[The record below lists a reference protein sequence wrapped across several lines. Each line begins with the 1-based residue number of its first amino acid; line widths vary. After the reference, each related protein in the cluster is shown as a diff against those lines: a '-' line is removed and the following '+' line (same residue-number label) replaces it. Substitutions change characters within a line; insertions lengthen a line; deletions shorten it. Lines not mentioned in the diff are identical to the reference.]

1 EPYIQ
6 CFDVLIQWLV
16 TLGCGDGF
24 RPEDVLESI
33 RATHCYQHIQDDE
46 FLWCLNFAAAKGTSL
61 HEYPEY
67 HKIQPVDGLWLVN
80 NQRIA
85 RRHRMSIGT
94 IVSDTLVAV
103 RMRGAGLLGHI
114 EESFIAQLH
123 EGDAFWFAGMSV
135 ELMELKELTAK
146 VKKSKR
152 TDGRSPVWLGGSL
165 PLTSKMSH
173 LIRQKIEEASE
184 SAPTP
189 SQDPIIQF
197 ICPIFNLQAER
208 SHIPNTR
215 EMLIEQFES
224 EDGYHTM
231 FYPFEG
237 KFVHEGLAAL
247 IAHRIGEQKPMSFS
261 IATNDYGFELLSN
274 KVIEVHAD
282 LVRHW
287 FRVDHL
293 ERDLLAG
300 VNGAELAGRQFRD
313 IATIAGLLF
322 KGYPGQPIRDRHLQ
336 SSAQLLFRVFQDYDV
351 DNLLIRQSYDELV
364 YRQFDILR
372 MRDALDRIL
381 SAEIIITRPDRP
393 TPFAFPILVDRLRE
407 RMSSESLKERIAQM
421 TIAWTS

>member
-1 EPYIQ
+1 
-6 CFDVLIQWLV
+6 
-16 TLGCGDGF
+16 
-24 RPEDVLESI
+24 
-33 RATHCYQHIQDDE
+33 
-46 FLWCLNFAAAKGTSL
+46 
-61 HEYPEY
+61 
-67 HKIQPVDGLWLVN
+67 
-80 NQRIA
+80 
-85 RRHRMSIGT
+85 
-94 IVSDTLVAV
+94 
-103 RMRGAGLLGHI
+103 
-114 EESFIAQLH
+114 
-123 EGDAFWFAGMSV
+123 
-135 ELMELKELTAK
+135 
-146 VKKSKR
+146 
-152 TDGRSPVWLGGSL
+152 
-165 PLTSKMSH
+165 MSH

-197 ICPIFNLQAER
+197 IRPIFNLQAER

-274 KVIEVHAD
+274 KVIDVHAD

-351 DNLLIRQSYDELV
+351 DNLLIRQAYDELV